1 MERNCEACEKYV
13 TSEDGKTKG
22 CSQWYCD
29 KFTVTT
35 EEFIADIFRDK
46 EPRLSNVIIRMTS
59 DKKGKS
65 LSFQASN
72 VIIGIPLEKVEDI
85 IRIAEKGEK

>member
-1 MERNCEACEKYV
+1 MRDYREKEV
-13 TSEDGKTKG
+13 MG
-22 CSQWYCD
+22 
-29 KFTVTT
+29 
-35 EEFIADIFRDK
+35 FIADIFRDK
-46 EPRLSNVIIRMTS
+46 EPRSSNIIIRMTS